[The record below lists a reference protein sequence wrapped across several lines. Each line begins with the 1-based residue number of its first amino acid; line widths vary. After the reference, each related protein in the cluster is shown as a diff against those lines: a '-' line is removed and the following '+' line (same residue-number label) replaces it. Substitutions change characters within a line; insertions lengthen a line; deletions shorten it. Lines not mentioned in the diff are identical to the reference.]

1 MNDIA
6 DVNIR
11 RLDGTL
17 LLVFRELM
25 RQRRATVAAARLGL
39 SQSGVSHALAR
50 LRDVFG
56 DPLFLRRPHGLEP
69 TRRALELA
77 PRIEAL
83 IALAQDAVGGEARF
97 DPARST
103 RQFHVGGAEFLIP
116 LIAAPLLR
124 RMEREA
130 PNASVVFRFVVGEAA
145 VGALQRGEIDV
156 ALGQFGAAPETV
168 RREPMFTDHYAI
180 VARKGHPALQGEV
193 DVKLF
198 SELGHVMV
206 SPTGDTTGLVDP
218 SLAAMGVRRRVV
230 AVVPRFLTAFAVVA
244 ATDAVLFAPRPL
256 ALRYADGFGLMII
269 PTAFP
274 GLTLEVSAIR
284 RLDTP
289 GDPGASWLLDHIRE
303 AIAVED
309 RDSGV
314 RLVAG

>member
-83 IALAQDAVGGEARF
+83 IALAQDAVGGESRF
-97 DPARST
+97 DPSRST
-103 RQFHVGGAEFLIP
+103 RQFHIGGAEFLIP

-124 RMEREA
+124 KMEREA
-130 PNASVVFRFVVGEAA
+130 PNASVVFRFTIGEAA
-145 VGALQRGEIDV
+145 LGSLQRGEIDL
-156 ALGQFGAAPETV
+156 ALGQFPTVPETV
-168 RREPMFTDHYAI
+168 RREHLFTDDYAV
-180 VARKGHPALQGEV
+180 VARKGHPALRGEL
-193 DVKLF
+193 DAKLF
-198 SELGHVMV
+198 GSLGHVMV
-206 SPTGDTTGLVDP
+206 SPSGDTTGLVDP

-256 ALRYADGFGLMII
+256 AMRYASGFGLEIR
-269 PTAFP
+269 PAPFL
-274 GLTLEVSAIR
+274 GLPLEVSALR

-289 GDPGASWLLDHIRE
+289 GDPGGAWLLERVRE
-303 AIAVED
+303 AV
-309 RDSGV
+309 GV
-314 RLVAG
+314 DGAEERRRAS